1 MSLYQ
6 SYMLLFTRLSVH
18 VLAVDL
24 CVIMSVIHI
33 LLCCCAIAITLVI
46 FWLHHPYRLQQV
58 YTHLLLSLYSDNPIV
73 TADPSFFVYYPD
85 TAPVKTAD
93 AHNCTRQCGNAQHNQ

>member
-1 MSLYQ
+1 MLLYK

-33 LLCCCAIAITLVI
+33 LLCCCAIAISLVI

-58 YTHLLLSLYSDNPIV
+58 YTHLLLGLYQDNLVVIV
-73 TADPSFFVYYPD
+73 DPSFFVYYPD
-85 TAPVKTAD
+85 TAPVTAAN
-93 AHNCTRQCGNAQHNQ
+93 AHNRTRQCTA